1 MGNVILTSYT
11 AEEIYQLSFR
21 AAADAF
27 KAIQSDQ
34 GKPREKTDQ
43 QTFLTRSETAK
54 RLKISYPTLKDW
66 TDRGYLKSYSLGGKI
81 YYRSEQVESA
91 MTEIPKTKK

>member
-1 MGNVILTSYT
+1 MSYN
-11 AEEIYQLSFR
+11 AASEAIRSF
-21 AAADAF
+21 F
-27 KAIQSDQ
+27 
-34 GKPREKTDQ
+34 GKKEVPKTNDQ

-54 RLKISYPTLKDW
+54 RLKVSYPTLKDW

-91 MTEIPKTKK
+91 MTEIPKTKKQQ